1 MEGGFFAFYIYD
13 FIGGQ
18 QLMIKSRTRGLV
30 TLQTFSLLVILPSW
44 FILLTLLTESFGRE
58 ILQNQINFPLYLL
71 GIAGA
76 CLLFL
81 NYDNPIE
88 HRGGGSFQ
96 FVIAVRKANT
106 GILILALVLFG
117 IVFATKDKAISRMFL
132 GIYIASSWVLLLM
145 LHRYLPVFFSRVFFR
160 GKNTINT
167 ILAGNPG
174 KAEKLQ
180 DWILNHPTL
189 GMNVLGLVSY
199 GDVEDGRLAIPILG
213 HISEFE
219 RLLTQHKVH
228 QVILLESRNSKAW
241 VHYIMDTCYRE
252 GCRILILNQW
262 EEYFDQKL
270 TAVEEGPHTFF
281 TLQEEPLENPVNRL
295 LKRFLDLLVAI
306 PIVIFLLP
314 ILMLLVKFFQIKESR
329 GPLFYRQKRSGFKGR
344 TFSIIKFRSMYH
356 HRPVSG
362 QKGADAVQAS
372 EEDERVF
379 SFGKFMRRTSLDEFP
394 QFINVL
400 GGKMSV
406 VGPRPHMTEHDE
418 KFKRLVDIY
427 RTRHFV
433 KPGLTGLAQTSG
445 YRGEITSVELIEE
458 RIRLDLQYIN
468 NWSIWLDIGLILK
481 TIVQL
486 ISPPRS
492 AY

>member
-1 MEGGFFAFYIYD
+1 
-13 FIGGQ
+13 
-18 QLMIKSRTRGLV
+18 MIKSRTRGLV

-44 FILLTLLTESFGRE
+44 FILLTWLSERFGLD
-58 ILQNQINFPLYLL
+58 ILRDQINFPLYLL
-71 GIAGA
+71 GITGA

-81 NYDNPIE
+81 NYKSPIAP
-88 HRGGGSFQ
+88 RGGGSFQ

-117 IVFATKDKAISRMFL
+117 IVFATKDKAISRIFL
-132 GIYIASSWVLLLM
+132 GLYISSSWVLLL
-145 LHRYLPVFFSRVFFR
+145 LFHRYLPGIFSNVFFR

-167 ILAGNPG
+167 ILAGNPW

-180 DWILNHPTL
+180 DWIEGNPPL

-199 GDVEDGRLAIPILG
+199 GEVEDENLKLPILG

-219 RLLTQHKVH
+219 RLLTQHDVH

-241 VHYIMDTCYRE
+241 VNYIVDTCYRE

-262 EEYFDQKL
+262 EDYFDQKL
-270 TAVEEGPHTFF
+270 TAVEEGRHMFF

-295 LKRFLDLLVAI
+295 LKRLLDLFVAL
-306 PIVIFLLP
+306 PIVLLIMPFL
-314 ILMLLVKFFQIKESR
+314 ILLVKFYQFKEAP
-329 GPLFYRQKRSGFKGR
+329 GPLFYRQKRSGFKGL
-344 TFSIIKFRSMYH
+344 TFSILKFRSMFH
-356 HRPVSG
+356 HKPESG
-362 QKGADAVQAS
+362 QKEAETLQAS
-372 EEDERVF
+372 EGDARVF
-379 SFGKFMRRTSLDEFP
+379 PFGQFMRKTSLDEFP

-400 GGKMSV
+400 LGNMSV

-433 KPGLTGLAQTSG
+433 KPGITGLAQTSG
-445 YRGEITSVELIEE
+445 YRGEITSNDLIEE

-468 NWSIWLDIGLILK
+468 NWSIWLDIGLIVR
-481 TIVQL
+481 TVFQIFT
-486 ISPPRS
+486 PPRS